1 MRITMPGPI
10 YGANTTEKIIAG
22 VGVITLAACGIGAA
36 ILADKAEDA
45 TKKYI
50 HRKASFFSR

>member
-10 YGANTTEKIIAG
+10 YGANTTDKIIAG
-22 VGVITLAACGIGAA
+22 VGVIALAACTIGAA
-36 ILADKAEDA
+36 ILADKAEDT

-50 HRKASFFSR
+50 RRKASFFSR